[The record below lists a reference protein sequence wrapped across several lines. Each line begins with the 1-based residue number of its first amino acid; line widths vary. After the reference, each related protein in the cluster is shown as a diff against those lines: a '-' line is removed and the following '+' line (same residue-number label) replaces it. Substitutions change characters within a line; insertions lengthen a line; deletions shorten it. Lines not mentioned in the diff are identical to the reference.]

1 VPDPTDIDPG
11 PAIDDLT
18 ETVVASRVIHKG
30 HYLEFRVDTVE
41 RVDGSRAERDV
52 VGHPGAVAIL
62 AIDPDNNVL
71 LVRQF
76 RAPAGRILLE
86 VPAGTLDRDPETGA
100 IEDHAL
106 AAKRELEEETGY
118 RAETWRHLASF
129 WTAPGFATEL
139 MHLWLA
145 TDLRPA
151 DGERLGPD
159 EDEHLRLEPKPYLE
173 AVAAAERGEIADA
186 KSLVALLWLDRL
198 VVGAPSGGGGLAAGA
213 TAHAAS
219 SAAAAAVGEPGSTIS
234 VNYRL
239 RLREYIGAIAL
250 LTRHS
255 RGTQVFGLVMI
266 ALGVVPIA
274 LGVPDVLAWLPP
286 IVLGLSFLTGLF
298 TVPFAWFAVRRRR
311 DIVEQPIQMVA
322 DAAGITQTT
331 PFGQGHLAWPIFA
344 RVREIGTW
352 FFLDTGTGASQ
363 IIPKR
368 ALSPE
373 ELAIFRKLI
382 ADAGFGM
389 DGRRTS
395 QKRPKA

>member
-1 VPDPTDIDPG
+1 MPDPADIDPG

-41 RVDGSRAERDV
+41 RADGTRAERDV

-62 AIDPDNNVL
+62 AIDPDNKVL

-76 RAPAGRILLE
+76 RSPAGQILLE

-118 RAETWRHLASF
+118 RADTWRHLTSF

-173 AVAAAERGEIADA
+173 AVGAAERGEIADA

-198 VVGAPSGGGGLAAGA
+198 VIGA
-213 TAHAAS
+213 TPDGGAAEPT
-219 SAAAAAVGEPGSTIS
+219 AEPGPRIS

-255 RGTQVFGLVMI
+255 RGTQVLGLVMI
-266 ALGVVPIA
+266 ALGIVPLV
-274 LGVPDVLAWLPP
+274 LGVTDVLAWLPP
-286 IVLGLSFLTGLF
+286 IALGLSFLSGLF

-311 DIVEQPIQMVA
+311 DLVEQSIQMVA
-322 DAAGITQTT
+322 DASGISQTT

-344 RVREIGTW
+344 RVREIGSW

-363 IIPKR
+363 LIPKR

-373 ELAIFRKLI
+373 DLAIFRKLI

-389 DGRRTS
+389 DGRR
-395 QKRPKA
+395 KRPKA